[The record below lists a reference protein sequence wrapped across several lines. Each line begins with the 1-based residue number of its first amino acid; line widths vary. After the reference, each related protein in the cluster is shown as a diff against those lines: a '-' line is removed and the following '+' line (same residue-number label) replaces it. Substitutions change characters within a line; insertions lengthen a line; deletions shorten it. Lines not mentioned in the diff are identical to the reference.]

1 MLLLVSQSY
10 LEEYTSYFVVGNG
23 KNQRENSLMPSRA
36 AFDAQLKAW
45 VVVEIDFLSPGA
57 DVC

>member
-10 LEEYTSYFVVGNG
+10 LEKYTSYFVVGNG

-36 AFDAQLKAW
+36 VFDAHLKA
-45 VVVEIDFLSPGA
+45 
-57 DVC
+57 